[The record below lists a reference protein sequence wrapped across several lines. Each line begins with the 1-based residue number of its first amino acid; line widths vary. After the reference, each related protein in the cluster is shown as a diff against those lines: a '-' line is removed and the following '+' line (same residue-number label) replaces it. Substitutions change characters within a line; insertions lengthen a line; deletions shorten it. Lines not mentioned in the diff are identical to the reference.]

1 MLVWMEHQKYEK
13 RGQIMLKQQQQ
24 QKAGRDQNS
33 SYCQVRNEIRSL
45 WDRCVLLCPSEEC
58 PALSGY
64 LVLAAL
70 NPVLSHG
77 AQEGLRL
84 GEL

>member
-1 MLVWMEHQKYEK
+1 
-13 RGQIMLKQQQQ
+13 MLKQQQQ

-33 SYCQVRNEIRSL
+33 SHCQVKNETRSL

-58 PALSGY
+58 PALPGY

-70 NPVLSHG
+70 SPVLSHG

-84 GEL
+84 GGL